1 MSKNLEY
8 TIMIFLAG
16 LLIILFRWSE
26 NDKYYVM
33 TNGNTLLNTQSGEL
47 WNISSSGKK
56 LVEDYK
62 FTPDPRIFLKDPRDI
77 VDEILKD
84 SDKAKE

>member
-8 TIMIFLAG
+8 AIMIFLLG
-16 LLIILFRWSE
+16 FLVIMFRWSE

-33 TNGNTLLNTQSGEL
+33 TNGNTLLNTQSGEV

-56 LVEDYK
+56 LVGDYIP
-62 FTPDPRIFLKDPRDI
+62 TPNFPNFK
-77 VDEILKD
+77 EIADKLNKEYN
-84 SDKAKE
+84 KAKE